1 MKKIILI
8 SFITVFFIET
18 NLHSA
23 FSDQF
28 YGARPMALAGA
39 FVSLVDDINSIYY
52 NPAGLSVI
60 KQLSISGTWLRYYNM
75 EELENVVISFGAPWR
90 WGGWGISYQAYGFDL
105 YKETQVI
112 WSHAFS
118 ILSQLQVGYNVKYLN
133 LALHPDPHIA
143 SSITYGHA
151 NLFGLD
157 MGMKGKINRSWF
169 LGAYLMNLNRPKI
182 GKYQPE
188 SVEQKFTIGIGYQPI
203 HEMITLFSLDKNS
216 FEQYKV
222 KTGAEL
228 LLTEFLSLRTGMQV
242 KPFYFSF
249 GVGVK
254 RYGINLDYA
263 IVHSLLLGET
273 HILSLIFTWGKEYQR
288 ENEKNNGNNN
298 YIGLKVNINR
308 ATIKELKE
316 LPGIGLKTA
325 EKIDNYRKE
334 KGLFNSIED
343 IKEVEGISE
352 DKYNQ
357 IKDIIIVDEKLE
369 EVKKPQ
375 FNIQT
380 AELKD
385 FVEIGI
391 SPVKALRI
399 IRYRETMGRINR
411 WDELK
416 KVEGLTDE
424 DLKKLNHF
432 MEKE

>member
-1 MKKIILI
+1 MMHFIII
-8 SFITVFFIET
+8 VFIET
-18 NLHSA
+18 NLFSA
-23 FSDQF
+23 FSDHF
-28 YGARPMALAGA
+28 YGARPTALAGA
-39 FVSLVDDINSIYY
+39 FVSLADDINSIYY
-52 NPAGLSVI
+52 NPAGLSRI
-60 KQLSISGTWLRYYNM
+60 SRLSLSGTWLRYYHM

-90 WGGWGISYQAYGFDL
+90 WGGWGISYQAYGFNL

-118 ILSQLQVGYNVKYLN
+118 ILSQFQVGYNIKYLN
-133 LALHPDPHIA
+133 LALHPDPHIV
-143 SSITYGHA
+143 SSITYGDA
-151 NLFGLD
+151 NLLGLD
-157 MGMKGKINRSWF
+157 MGMKGKINRSLF
-169 LGAYLMNLNRPKI
+169 LGAYLMNINRPKI
-182 GKYQPE
+182 GIYQPE
-188 SVEQKFTIGIGYQPI
+188 GVEQKFTFGIGYQPVPKI
-203 HEMITLFSLDKNS
+203 ITLFSLDKNS

-228 LLTEFLSLRTGMQV
+228 LITQFLSLRTGMQM

-263 IVHSLLLGET
+263 LVHSLLLGET

-288 ENEKNNGNNN
+288 ENEKSYRNNN
-298 YIGLKVNINR
+298 YLGLKVNINR

-325 EKIDNYRKE
+325 EKIYNYRKE

-357 IKDIIIVDEKLE
+357 IKDIIIVDEKLK
-369 EVKKPQ
+369 EVIKPQ

-385 FVEIGI
+385 FIEIGI
-391 SPVKALRI
+391 PAVKAIRI
-399 IRYRETMGRINR
+399 IRYRETKGQIKK
-411 WDELK
+411 WEELK

-424 DLKKLNHF
+424 DLKKLSPF
-432 MEKE
+432 IEKE